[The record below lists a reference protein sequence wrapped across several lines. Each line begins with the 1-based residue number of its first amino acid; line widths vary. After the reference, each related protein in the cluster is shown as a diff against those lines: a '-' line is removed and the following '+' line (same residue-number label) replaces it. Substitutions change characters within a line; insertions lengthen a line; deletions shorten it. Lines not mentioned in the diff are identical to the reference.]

1 MKAREPKPD
10 IKTALTVQ
18 QFCRM
23 FCLSPEL
30 YAALKRTGLGPREVR
45 FFQKGKSCKGDRILI
60 PLEYVAQW
68 RIHAEPLRVFAE
80 RIVSKRPTSAVVDRC
95 SH

>member
-18 QFCRM
+18 QFCQM

-45 FFQKGKSCKGDRILI
+45 KGDRILI

-68 RIHAEPLRVFAE
+68 RVDAEPLRVFAQ
-80 RIVSKRPTSAVVDRC
+80 RWLSVICSTVS
-95 SH
+95 